1 MRKAMTL
8 NREGISDG
16 EAGNYAEAPSGLSPL
31 LNSRSSNYQAA
42 NANSAPAKIP
52 LRSAKTRNG

>member
-1 MRKAMTL
+1 MTL

-52 LRSAKTRNG
+52 LRSAKTRNE

>member
-16 EAGNYAEAPSGLSPL
+16 EAEAPSGLSPL

-52 LRSAKTRNG
+52 LRSAKTRNE